1 MVVINIATNILAATQ
16 FFTAGETS
24 YIFNFDY
31 LRKTYVKAR
40 YVNSQKADD
49 IDAGQQLEYG
59 TDYTIN
65 DKTISL
71 TTAGD
76 SSKQLY
82 VYRETPTDLITVFE
96 DSSIIRA
103 RDFNTNNEQVAAILE
118 ELSDYLILHKIS
130 DETLAFVQNAVE
142 QITNDLATVQQL
154 LAQVQEIAEI
164 ALGYRDDVEDLKD
177 ETQELLNQTQGFTQN
192 ASDYAQ
198 QAQTA
203 ATINSAPAFNADTTY
218 SFPDVV
224 AYIDG
229 YVYRCIGED
238 IKGEIPPNSQ
248 NWVRIQTT
256 YQDFFVVDM
265 EGNLTPNVNP
275 TYSEFFMLDDV
286 GNITTKG

>member
-1 MVVINIATNILAATQ
+1 M
-16 FFTAGETS
+16 
-24 YIFNFDY
+24 
-31 LRKTYVKAR
+31 
-40 YVNSQKADD
+40 
-49 IDAGQQLEYG
+49 
-59 TDYTIN
+59 IN
-65 DKTISL
+65 DKTITL

-82 VYRETPTDLITVFE
+82 VYRETPTDLIVVFE

-130 DETLAFVQNAVE
+130 DETLAFVQNSVE
-142 QITNDLATVQQL
+142 QITNDLTTVQQL

-164 ALGYRDDVEDLKD
+164 ALGYRNDIEDLKD
-177 ETQELLNQTQGFTQN
+177 ETQELLNQTQSFTQN

-198 QAQTA
+198 QAQIA
-203 ATINSAPAFNADTTY
+203 ATINSAPAFSADTIY

-229 YVYRCIGED
+229 YVYRCIGEN
-238 IKGEIPPNSQ
+238 IKGEIPPDSI

-256 YQDFFVVDM
+256 YQDFFEIDI
-265 EGNLTPNVNP
+265 EGNYMPTVNP
-275 TYSEFFMLDDV
+275 TYSEFFMLDDKEDIMPR
-286 GNITTKG
+286 N